1 MIVRSAFAKLNL
13 TLEVLGRRPDGYHE
27 IRSVMQAISLADT
40 ISFAP
45 ADEIS
50 WRSDLPEWD
59 AGKSLVFRAAA
70 LLRDQTGATG
80 GAAILVEKRV
90 PLLSGLGGDSSDAA
104 ATLLGLNELW
114 ELGLGRDDLISLGK
128 RLGSDVPFFFYGG
141 TALVT
146 GRGQDVALLPPLS
159 PQWIVLALPPGPR
172 SPGKT
177 AALYQALTARHYTD
191 GQTTRRLADD
201 ITAGQP
207 LDKSLLFN
215 TFENVAFASQSRLD
229 AARQHIG
236 KLAGSA
242 VHLAGSGPVLFVV
255 CRDRAKAEALS
266 SELRGQQFAAYST
279 RTVPG

>member
-1 MIVRSAFAKLNL
+1 MIVRSAPAKLNL
-13 TLEVLGRRPDGYHE
+13 TLEVLGSRPDGYHE
-27 IRSVMQAISLADT
+27 IRSVMQMIGLADT

-50 WRSDLPEWD
+50 WRSDSPEWD
-59 AGKSLVFRAAA
+59 AGKSLVSRAAA
-70 LLRDQTGATG
+70 LLREQTGATG
-80 GAAILVEKRV
+80 GAAIFVEKRV

-114 ELGLGRDDLISLGK
+114 ALGLRRGDLISLGM
-128 RLGSDVPFFFYGG
+128 RLGSDVPFFFHGG
-141 TALVT
+141 TALVA
-146 GRGQDVALLPPLS
+146 GRGQDVTPLPPLS

-172 SPGKT
+172 LPGKT

-201 ITAGQP
+201 ITAGRP
-207 LDKSLLFN
+207 LDRSLLFN
-215 TFENVAFASQSRLD
+215 TFENVAFTSQPWLD
-229 AARQHIG
+229 AARRHVG
-236 KLAGSA
+236 KMAGSA

-255 CRDRAKAEALS
+255 CSDRTSADALS

-279 RTVPG
+279 GTIPG